1 MRIMKSPQRADEKI
15 NYSIENEVITVAF
28 QEQVE
33 VYDFSTMPNGIAEE
47 IKSEVFSFNP
57 ILSAKREDGV
67 LSVELLNFIGADATE
82 AERFPE
88 WEEV

>member
-15 NYSIENEVITVAF
+15 NYSIENEVITVEF
-28 QEQVE
+28 REQTE

-57 ILSAKREDGV
+57 VLSAKRESGV
-67 LSVELLNFIGADATE
+67 LSVELLNFIGLDATE

>member
-1 MRIMKSPQRADEKI
+1 MRILKSPQRADEKI
-15 NYSIENEVITVAF
+15 NYSIENEVITVEF
-28 QEQVE
+28 REQTE
-33 VYDFSTMPNGIAEE
+33 VYDFSTLPNGIAEE

-57 ILSAKREDGV
+57 VLSAKREDGV